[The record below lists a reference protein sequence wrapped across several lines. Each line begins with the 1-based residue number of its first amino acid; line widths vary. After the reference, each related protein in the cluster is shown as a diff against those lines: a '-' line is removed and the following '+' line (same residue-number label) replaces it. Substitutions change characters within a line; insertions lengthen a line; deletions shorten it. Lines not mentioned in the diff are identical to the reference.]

1 MPLND
6 DDDDDDD
13 DCAQARL
20 KEMTAMRAARES
32 NMEDEEM
39 WNRQKNKSDEA
50 KRQRELEIDMMR
62 HAR

>member
-1 MPLND
+1 
-6 DDDDDDD
+6 
-13 DCAQARL
+13 
-20 KEMTAMRAARES
+20 MRAARES